1 MVAPM
6 HEIAVIAQDYFD
18 QHKAHAFML
27 VDDRISMAIGKSE
40 WQEALKWYRVRHRL
54 RRIQALYAGRKMSLL
69 AH

>member
-1 MVAPM
+1 MLAPM
-6 HEIAVIAQDYFD
+6 DEIAGIAQDYFE

-40 WQEALKWYRVRHRL
+40 WEEALKWYRVRHRL
-54 RRIQALYAGRKMSLL
+54 RRLQMLHAGGKMSRL